1 MPARRGD
8 QEAGDEDDGSAVA
21 LVGVCQRA
29 LVGAPELRHGF
40 LLGHAVE

>member
-21 LVGVCQRA
+21 LVG
-29 LVGAPELRHGF
+29 APELRHGF